1 MVQKYD
7 TYHDIMYSDCPR
19 FIHSNSTSCWLMS
32 FCSRA
37 KKERYIPQTRFYDG
51 QKLGI
56 IERDDK
62 IYQVS
67 PI

>member
-1 MVQKYD
+1 
-7 TYHDIMYSDCPR
+7 
-19 FIHSNSTSCWLMS
+19 MS
-32 FCSRA
+32 FCSRT

-62 IYQVS
+62 VYQVS
-67 PI
+67 PIWDGLEVCTSNI